1 MANLKIYLDI
11 RHISVKT
18 KEAGLKVTVFHHGR
32 TAYIALGI
40 SLKPENWDATNCLV
54 VKHPRRKTLNEEIK
68 TKMAEYQL
76 IFAQIVA
83 KYDVDN
89 LSVNELKDMLVD
101 WKNSDKIR
109 IDDDCVMSV
118 FQRFMEH
125 KTGRTKN
132 LYQCTE
138 KKIRAFWGKEADRL
152 RFEQV
157 NVEWLHRFNDY
168 LAQTAPSANARSIHM
183 RNFRAVFNY
192 AIGNEITTNY
202 PFRRFKIKSEPTRK
216 RNFDVETL
224 RAIFN
229 ADVLDPWMEKYRDLF
244 KLTFMLIGIN
254 FVDLCNLSDVRNGRI
269 EYIRAKT
276 HKPYSIKLEPEIEE
290 IIGKYRGDNRLLNY
304 MDTYKDYRSFYMNTC
319 TGLKAIRE
327 RLVEKNV
334 VNIDTLTTYWAR
346 HSWATIAASLD
357 IPKETIAA
365 ALGHSSHTVTDIYIE
380 FDYHKVDEANRR
392 VLNWVLYGYEGGYAP
407 KNDEICSEKSSS
419 LKSEK
424 RSDMRSTNR
433 SVWCS
438 K

>member
-11 RHISVKT
+11 RYVSVKT

-40 SLKPENWDATNCLV
+40 SLKPENWDANNCVV

-76 IFAQIVA
+76 AFAQIVA
-83 KYDVDN
+83 KYDIDN
-89 LSVNELKDMLVD
+89 LNVNELKDMLED
-101 WKNSDKIR
+101 WKNSDKLR
-109 IDDDCVMSV
+109 IDDNCVMSV
-118 FQRFMEH
+118 FHRFMEH

-138 KKIRAFWGKEADRL
+138 KKIRAFLGKEADRL

-192 AIGNEITTNY
+192 AIDNEITSNY
-202 PFRRFKIKSEPTRK
+202 PFRRFKIKGEPTRK

-254 FVDLCNLSDVRNGRI
+254 FVDLCNLTDVRNGRI

-276 HKPYSIKLEPEIEE
+276 HKPYSIKMEPEIEE
-290 IIGKYRGDNRLLNY
+290 IIGKYRGDNHLLNY

-334 VNIDTLTTYWAR
+334 ANIDTLTTYWAR

-380 FDYHKVDEANRR
+380 FDYRKVDEANRR
-392 VLNWVLYGYEGGYAP
+392 VLNWVLYGYDGGYAP
-407 KNDEICSEKSSS
+407 KNKEMQSEKGSV
-419 LKSEK
+419 LRAEK
-424 RSDMRSTNR
+424 RSDMRSINR
-433 SVWCS
+433 SAWCS